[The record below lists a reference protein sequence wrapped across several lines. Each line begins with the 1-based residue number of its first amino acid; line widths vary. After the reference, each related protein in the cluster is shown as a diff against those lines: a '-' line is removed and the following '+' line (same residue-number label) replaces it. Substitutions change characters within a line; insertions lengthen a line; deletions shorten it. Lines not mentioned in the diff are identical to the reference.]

1 MLPGS
6 RCTVLG
12 RTERPSSDEQ
22 PMVNRDT
29 IAGAENHDAG
39 RIIISGATGM
49 IGHVVLAN
57 LLQRG
62 RPCIC
67 LSRAS
72 EADAIARLTGL
83 LAPFGLDARR
93 LCADGALLAVSC
105 DLSSEDVID
114 HPTLAGPIA
123 AFIHAAADTR
133 FDETPDC
140 AVQRT
145 NVTGAHNA
153 TRMAELLD
161 ARRFIFV
168 STAYV
173 CGRTPGVIAEHVGWD
188 HEANNDYEESKRG
201 AEQIVAAYGARTG
214 KPVVIAR
221 PSIVVGDSQSGRA
234 SKFTGFYLGVRA
246 AAALARGIPEPERLS
261 IPLRML
267 GRAADPI
274 DLVPVDYVAGAI
286 THLAVRQRPFEG
298 VVHLTHPEPPS
309 NEFVQRAIE
318 SHFDIA
324 GGHYVDPDALRSLE
338 LTELERRFLEAQGP
352 IRAYLVNP
360 PRFDR
365 ANADALD
372 AERGARCPAWSEAS
386 LHRLFSFATE
396 SRWGRSLTRVRTT
409 TDTPCRLYFEHYLP
423 SVLGSRAMPGGESV
437 DASVRFVVR
446 DIPDGAWLC
455 VFDCGRL
462 ASVSRTANG
471 CVEDI
476 RYELTE
482 DAFWDIVTGRE
493 SPQDVFLR
501 GDAEISGDMERA
513 MMLGVLLRR
522 FNELHPCDRR
532 TLEAAV

>member
-1 MLPGS
+1 
-6 RCTVLG
+6 
-12 RTERPSSDEQ
+12 
-22 PMVNRDT
+22 
-29 IAGAENHDAG
+29 
-39 RIIISGATGM
+39 M
-49 IGHVVLAN
+49 IGHVVLAA

-62 RPCIC
+62 RPCVC
-67 LSRAS
+67 LSRAA
-72 EADAIARLTGL
+72 EADAIERLAGL

-93 LCADGALLAVSC
+93 LCADGALSAVSC
-105 DLSSEDVID
+105 DLSNEDVID
-114 HPTLAGPIA
+114 SPTLAGPIA

-133 FDETPDC
+133 FNEAPDG

-145 NVTGAHNA
+145 NVTGAYNA
-153 TRMAELLD
+153 TRIAESHG

-173 CGRTPGVIAEHVGWD
+173 CGRTPGAIPEHVGWA
-188 HEANNDYEESKRG
+188 HESNNDYEESKRC

-214 KPVVIAR
+214 TPVVIAR
-221 PSIVVGDSQSGRA
+221 PSIVVGDSESGRA

-246 AAALARGIPEPERLS
+246 AAALARAIPEPERLS

-267 GRAADPI
+267 GRPADPI

-286 THLAVRQRPFEG
+286 THLAVRQTPFEG
-298 VVHLTHPEPPS
+298 VLHLTHPGPPS
-309 NEFVQRAIE
+309 NESVQRAIE
-318 SHFDIA
+318 SYFGIA
-324 GGHYVDPDALRSLE
+324 GGRYVDPDDFRALE
-338 LTELERRFLEAQGP
+338 LTELERQFLQAQGP

-372 AERGARCPAWSEAS
+372 AERGARCPAWTEAS
-386 LHRLFSFATE
+386 LHRLFAFATE
-396 SRWGRSLTRVRTT
+396 SRWGRSLIRMRTT
-409 TDTPCRLYFEHYLP
+409 SDTPCRLYFEHYLP
-423 SVLGSRAMPGGESV
+423 SVLGSRALPGGESV

-455 VFDCGRL
+455 VFVRGRL
-462 ASVSRTANG
+462 ASVSRTSNG
-471 CVEDI
+471 CVADI

-482 DAFWDIVTGRE
+482 DAFWGIVTGRE

-501 GDAEISGDMERA
+501 GEAEISGDMERA

-532 TLEAAV
+532 TLETAV